1 MTLLSPAGPI
11 GFMALAAV
19 LFSLGVYGALSRKS
33 AVMVLMSL
41 ELMANAV
48 NINVVALSRFID
60 PAAMTGQFFAVFSMV
75 VSAAEIG
82 LGLALVLALY
92 KQSRSV
98 ELDTM
103 QELKG

>member
-1 MTLLSPAGPI
+1 MTVGLEAFLMLG
-11 GFMALAAV
+11 AV
-19 LFSLGVYGALSRKS
+19 LFAVGLYGALSKKS

-48 NINVVALSRFID
+48 NITLVSASRFVTPVTMD
-60 PAAMTGQFFAVFSMV
+60 GQFFAIFSLV

-92 KQSRSV
+92 RRTRTI
-98 ELDTM
+98 ELDRID
-103 QELKG
+103 ELRG

>member
-1 MTLLSPAGPI
+1 MRADLGAFL
-11 GFMALAAV
+11 FLAAV
-19 LFSLGVYGALSRKS
+19 LFSLGLYGAVSKKS

-48 NINVVALSRFID
+48 NLNLIALSRFLT
-60 PAAMTGQFFAVFSMV
+60 PERMTGQFFAVFSMV

-92 KQSRSV
+92 RATRTAEIGSMDR
-98 ELDTM
+98 LR
-103 QELKG
+103 G

>member
-1 MTLLSPAGPI
+1 VTVGLPAFLMLGA
-11 GFMALAAV
+11 ALFTV
-19 LFSLGVYGALSRKS
+19 GLYGALSKKS

-48 NINVVALSRFID
+48 NVTLVSISRFVT
-60 PAAMTGQFFAVFSMV
+60 PATMDGEFFAIFSMV

-92 KQSRSV
+92 RTARTV
-98 ELDTM
+98 ELDRADR
-103 QELKG
+103 LRG

>member
-1 MTLLSPAGPI
+1 MRVGLEAFLL
-11 GFMALAAV
+11 LATG
-19 LFSLGVYGALSRKS
+19 LFSIGLFGALSKRS

-48 NINVVALSRFID
+48 NIVLVSASRFVT
-60 PAAMTGQFFAVFSMV
+60 PATMDGWFFAVFSLV

-92 KQSRSV
+92 RKVRTA
-98 ELDTM
+98 ELDRLDT
-103 QELKG
+103 LKG

>member
-1 MTLLSPAGPI
+1 MTLDVHAPL
-11 GFMALAAV
+11 ALAAV
-19 LFSLGVYGALSRKS
+19 LFGIGLYGAVSKKS

-48 NINVVALSRFID
+48 NILLVAASRFLT
-60 PAAMTGQFFAVFSMV
+60 PATMDGWFFAVFSLV

-92 KQSRSV
+92 RRARTV
-98 ELDTM
+98 ELDRLDL
-103 QELKG
+103 LKG

>member
-1 MTLLSPAGPI
+1 VG
-11 GFMALAAV
+11 
-19 LFSLGVYGALSRKS
+19 LFGALSKKS

-48 NINVVALSRFID
+48 NLTLVSVSRFVT
-60 PAAMTGQFFAVFSMV
+60 PATMDGQFFAIFSMV

-92 KQSRSV
+92 RRTRTV
-98 ELDTM
+98 ELDRADR
-103 QELKG
+103 LKG

>member
-1 MTLLSPAGPI
+1 MNVGLDAFLVLS
-11 GFMALAAV
+11 AV
-19 LFSLGVYGALSRKS
+19 LFAVGLYGALSKKS

-48 NINVVALSRFID
+48 NIMLVATSRFVT
-60 PAAMTGQFFAVFSMV
+60 PAGMDGQFFAIFSLV

-92 KQSRSV
+92 RKTRTVARSRRA
-98 ELDTM
+98 T
-103 QELKG
+103 G